1 MCSSDLFL
9 FVRAEGALI
18 AAMALTAAALFGVGS
33 MISLFT
39 GRSAFRDGFRMLAIG
54 GGAGA
59 VTYFVGK
66 LLGVSLA

>member
-1 MCSSDLFL
+1 
-9 FVRAEGALI
+9 
-18 AAMALTAAALFGVGS
+18 

-54 GGAGA
+54 GGAGV

>member
-1 MCSSDLFL
+1 
-9 FVRAEGALI
+9 
-18 AAMALTAAALFGVGS
+18 LTAVALFGVGS

-39 GRSAFRDGFRMLAIG
+39 GRSAVRDGLRMLAIG

-59 VTYFVGK
+59 VTYVVGT

>member
-1 MCSSDLFL
+1 VPLAP
-9 FVRAEGALI
+9 FVFARGESALV
-18 AAMALTAAALFGVGS
+18 AAVAMTAAALFGVGS

-39 GRSAFRDGFRMLAIG
+39 GRSAVRDGLRMLAIG

-59 VTYFVGK
+59 VTYLVGA